1 MDKTIE
7 TKTFIIKNE
16 LGLHA
21 RAAAMLARESDR
33 FESKIF
39 FEKDG
44 MEVDGRSLLDILTL
58 ACPKGARI
66 TIRAEG
72 EDARNAIEGLGRLIE
87 DKFGEN

>member
-1 MDKTIE
+1 MGEIIE

-21 RAAAMLARESDR
+21 RAAAMLARESGR
-33 FESKIF
+33 FESKIL

-44 MEVDGRSLLDILTL
+44 LEVDGRSLLDILTL

-72 EDARNAIEGLGRLIE
+72 KDAHDAIEGLGRLIE